1 MCIRDRF
8 KQAGYQTGLVGKWH
22 LGLGT
27 QVEKDWNGSV
37 SPGPN
42 EVGFDYSFIFPATA
56 DRVPSVF
63 VENKHVVALEKADPI
78 AVDYNCL
85 LYTSRCV

>member
-1 MCIRDRF
+1 MCIRDR
-8 KQAGYQTGLVGKWH
+8 
-22 LGLGT
+22 
-27 QVEKDWNGSV
+27 NGSV

-78 AVDYNCL
+78 AVDYKKKVGDEPTGL
-85 LYTSRCV
+85 ELSLIHI